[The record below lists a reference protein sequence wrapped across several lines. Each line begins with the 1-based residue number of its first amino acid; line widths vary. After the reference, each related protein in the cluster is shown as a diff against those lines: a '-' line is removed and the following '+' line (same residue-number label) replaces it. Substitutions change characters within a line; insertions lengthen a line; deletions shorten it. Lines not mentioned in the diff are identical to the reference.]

1 MKPLI
6 DLARLKRDESGATAV
21 EFAVVS
27 VVFITFIFGIAFTA
41 LMLHTNATLQWVV
54 ETTVR
59 EAALNPNTSQAQMR
73 AAVNDLLT
81 SMKMPS
87 ASSVDYNVTAGAI
100 PVANLTASFNR
111 TFTIPFV
118 GTFNNTYTATA
129 SLSQIPP

>member
-1 MKPLI
+1 MN
-6 DLARLKRDESGATAV
+6 LARLTRDESGAAAV
-21 EFAVVS
+21 EFAIVS

-54 ETTVR
+54 ETTIR
-59 EAALNPNTSQAQMR
+59 EAALNPNITQAQMR
-73 AAVNDLLT
+73 TAVNDLLA
-81 SMKMPS
+81 SMKMPG
-87 ASSVDYNVTAGAI
+87 ASSVDYNVTADAI

-129 SLSQIPP
+129 RMSQAPS